1 MSAPKVTA
9 EQLSQ
14 ETASAAEGSIA
25 ATEDK
30 AIPESPMSQ
39 RREDPSQ
46 SSNPTLAQQQ
56 QSAIETLAHD
66 QRQLLERQNTLE
78 KKILQVDEQKR
89 EMDQRKQQETENPPK
104 AKPDIDG
111 MTEMMKAM
119 MSSQSDVTMK
129 MFKDMMKEQGF
140 RTGEKT
146 WSSEYKPPRLHENRI
161 EAKSFSRMSQFVG
174 GETDYKEWMF
184 DIETTVESVCP
195 GFNAMLKQYMA
206 SPGAGKEPEYGD
218 FPLEHAE
225 TRSKEFYNLLCILTA
240 GEAKSIIRN
249 SGDGLRAWHKLWH
262 TYNRRT
268 LARSLRKY
276 KEAIMPRTATN
287 PGEIISR
294 INEWE
299 TKVKEL
305 LKV

>member
-14 ETASAAEGSIA
+14 ETASAAEGDIA

-56 QSAIETLAHD
+56 QSAIETLAKD
-66 QRQLLERQNTLE
+66 QRQLLDLQNTLE

-111 MTEMMKAM
+111 MTEMLKAM
-119 MSSQSDVTMK
+119 MVSQSDVTMK

-161 EAKSFSRMSQFVG
+161 EAK
-174 GETDYKEWMF
+174 
-184 DIETTVESVCP
+184 
-195 GFNAMLKQYMA
+195 
-206 SPGAGKEPEYGD
+206 
-218 FPLEHAE
+218 
-225 TRSKEFYNLLCILTA
+225 
-240 GEAKSIIRN
+240 
-249 SGDGLRAWHKLWH
+249 
-262 TYNRRT
+262 
-268 LARSLRKY
+268 
-276 KEAIMPRTATN
+276 
-287 PGEIISR
+287 
-294 INEWE
+294 
-299 TKVKEL
+299 
-305 LKV
+305 